1 MAKKK
6 ETEKIGGRLNRIL
19 TEAFASTWTLL
30 SDTGTY
36 LSRTS
41 LFPHYENELRTLRRS
56 LENARYDS
64 DKQKLVRAQISFLRK
79 SLREAGHDLSL
90 ASYSLAIKGSR
101 NDAALSEGFR
111 RLVLYVG
118 TRQIYPLAGE
128 ANHVELYG
136 ILENRMAVL
145 SKGGE
150 GQCHFLWFRWVG
162 RLLELSGSDSE
173 SADSFETF
181 KEYCE
186 IPENR
191 LRILASMKSV
201 R

>member
-1 MAKKK
+1 MSKKGP
-6 ETEKIGGRLNRIL
+6 EKISLRLNRIL

-41 LFPHYENELRTLRRS
+41 LFSHYENELRSLRRA
-56 LENARYDS
+56 LEDARYDS
-64 DKQKLVRAQISFLRK
+64 DKQKTVRAKITFLRK

-90 ASYSLAIKGSR
+90 GSYSLAVKGFR
-101 NDAALSEGFR
+101 NDASLGQGFR

-118 TRQIYPLAGE
+118 SKQVSGLTGE
-128 ANHVELYG
+128 GNHIELYG
-136 ILENRMAVL
+136 ILENRMAK
-145 SKGGE
+145 SAKDGE
-150 GQCHFLWFRWVG
+150 GQCHFLWFRWAG

-173 SADSFETF
+173 PAESFEAF
-181 KEYCE
+181 KSFCDN
-186 IPENR
+186 PENR
-191 LRILASMKSV
+191 LRILAAMKKI